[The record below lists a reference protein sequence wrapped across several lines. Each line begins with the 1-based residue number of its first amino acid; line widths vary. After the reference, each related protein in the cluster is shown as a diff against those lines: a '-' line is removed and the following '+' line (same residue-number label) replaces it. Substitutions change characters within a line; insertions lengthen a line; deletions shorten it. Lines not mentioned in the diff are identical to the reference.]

1 MILKQTQIMYE
12 DEIVSVNSEVRYISL
27 ELMKI
32 AAKEKR
38 SFRDVANEFVD
49 NVYYMH
55 GLIKEGAH
63 ESIVPA
69 RKATRR

>member
-1 MILKQTQIMYE
+1 MYE
-12 DEIVSVNSEVRYISL
+12 DETVSVNSEVRYISL

-38 SFRDVANEFVD
+38 SFREVAGEFVN

-55 GLIKEGAH
+55 SLIQRGSSDETAETKKTT
-63 ESIVPA
+63 
-69 RKATRR
+69 RK

>member
-1 MILKQTQIMYE
+1 MYE
-12 DEIVSVNSEVRYISL
+12 DETVSVNSEVRYISL

-38 SFRDVANEFVD
+38 NFKEVAGEFVD

-55 GLIKEGAH
+55 QLIQQGSCTAASVVEAK
-63 ESIVPA
+63 
-69 RKATRR
+69 RATRR

>member
-1 MILKQTQIMYE
+1 MYE
-12 DEIVSVNSEVRYISL
+12 EEVVSVNAEVRYLSL

-32 AAKEKR
+32 ASREKR
-38 SFRDVANEFVD
+38 SFREVAREFVD

-55 GLIKEGAH
+55 ELIKDEEPEG
-63 ESIVPA
+63 IPTP

>member
-1 MILKQTQIMYE
+1 MYE
-12 DEIVSVNSEVRYISL
+12 DEAVSVNSEVRYISL

-38 SFRDVANEFVD
+38 DFKEVAGEFVD

-55 GLIKEGAH
+55 QLIQQGTGTATASVVEAK
-63 ESIVPA
+63 
-69 RKATRR
+69 RATRR

>member
-1 MILKQTQIMYE
+1 MYE
-12 DEIVSVNSEVRYISL
+12 DETVSVNSEVRYISL

-38 SFRDVANEFVD
+38 NFKEVAGEFVD

-55 GLIKEGAH
+55 QLIQHGSDTTASVVEAK
-63 ESIVPA
+63 
-69 RKATRR
+69 RATRR